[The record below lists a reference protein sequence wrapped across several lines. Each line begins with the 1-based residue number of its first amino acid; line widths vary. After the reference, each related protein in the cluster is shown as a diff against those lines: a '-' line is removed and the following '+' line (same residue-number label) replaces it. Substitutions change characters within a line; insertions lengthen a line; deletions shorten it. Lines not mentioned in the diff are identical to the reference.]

1 MSLIPRNFPH
11 SAREDMMQDIFEA
24 LVRRSIIREQLPA
37 RILDFVAAH
46 RSTIDHPALV
56 QSLDE
61 PPVMG
66 Q

>member
-1 MSLIPRNFPH
+1 ML
-11 SAREDMMQDIFEA
+11 DIFEA
-24 LVRRSIIREQLPA
+24 LVRRSISREQLPA